1 MDNSGA
7 VSELFCN
14 HIGTEYTLLRKLCS
28 VLSTVILGVMLTTPV
43 YADTVHVGEDG
54 LIYILD
60 GGDINAAAPEQ
71 DAWTQGKIE
80 SILVEESATRAQ
92 LDVIVYVHRGTAVNE
107 VSGLSDPVAEV
118 KRRHIELINQT
129 SEQLRAVHRKYK
141 PDWSMDEFEEEQHMQ
156 VVELAISDQDR
167 AEIQRLKGII
177 DDQKN
182 AMRAAISAEI
192 NRLSDNNLQTIH
204 DLIVSS
210 GGTITARIKMTN
222 ALGAQVP
229 SALLATLAQHPMVR
243 TVLKNRPT
251 QFELNVSVPSM
262 QYDAWW
268 NDAVPITGTPYDF
281 GVVDGGVV
289 EGHPAFSCVN
299 TFESRAGSSITT
311 SHGTHVTGIAVS
323 CDSTYQGGI
332 QDVDRVIWTN
342 SGAFGQAGTMDNMDW
357 MMTSPVDKPEVINH
371 SLGYGTANVSDYN
384 DNDSF
389 YDALIDTYDAMVTKS
404 AGNGGWGDSSSDCSN
419 TDPVESFPCITHPAP
434 AFNLMA
440 VANINDQG
448 TTSRTGDVR
457 SSTSSTGPTVNG
469 RKKPDITAP
478 GTTIMSTFSEW
489 DGATGAFVNCGA
501 GVIGNPDFVNCSGTS
516 MAAPHVAAAIVL
528 MEDGGN
534 HIPMAQKAVLINTA
548 DAWDS
553 NDTLTTTDDGSV
565 LGSHWDISYGWGYM
579 DMWEAHFNKDDYF
592 TGSVTGRNDNN
603 TPDDYKLF
611 KGTMFTNEK
620 ATLTWHKRASSYV
633 AGGPST
639 GRYSLTDINI
649 RLYDEVDGVQESQDL
664 DGDDNV
670 HQVQAS
676 DGSTKV
682 IKVYA
687 WSTTIGGLTAEPF
700 ALATEENFT
709 AADPPS
715 FTRNYSRPNYVGP
728 NQVFDVT
735 ARIFN
740 NGDVA
745 AHSNSLTLTNIPGAA
760 VVGDNAVTLPSI
772 TSGGGVQEHVYT
784 IDTSGIAAGTHW
796 FPLSITSNSYAETY
810 SRSWPGIGPD
820 GGVSIVVETTPPT
833 SDCTSATYD
842 NTSPI
847 AVNWTASD
855 AQTGV
860 QRTYLY
866 VLAPG
871 SASYLYTGQSNTGTS
886 GTFDYSPTLQGQYR
900 FAMRSVD
907 IGGNWESIPVAPE
920 CATFYDSVNPS
931 STLST
936 PTYDTA
942 GSITLTFNVTDP
954 SPSSGLEFIDFWYR
968 KDGGPW
974 TYTGQ
979 SSTSLAGN
987 VFFTPPG
994 DGRYDFFSRA
1004 KDNAQNI
1011 ENNNVFIVKDTTI
1024 YDTLPPTGSIIING
1038 GASLT
1043 GSLNVTLGLNATDLA
1058 SGVSSMRFSNDGA
1071 TWSPWQAYATST
1083 AWNLSTYGGNTS
1095 QGVKTV
1101 YAQYRDVVG
1110 WVSATYTDTI
1120 EYALDS
1126 DRDGVIDRKDNCLLV
1141 PNPAQRD
1148 TDGDLYGN
1156 YCDPDFDGNLIVNA
1170 ADLSYMKTRF
1180 FTPDPDAD
1188 LDGSGVVNAADLAIL
1203 KSFFFKPPGPSGL
1216 VP

>member
-1 MDNSGA
+1 MDSNGL
-7 VSELFCN
+7 VSALLCN
-14 HIGTEYTLLRKLCS
+14 HIHTVFKNLRG
-28 VLSTVILGVMLTTPV
+28 VLAVVAAGVILTAPV
-43 YADTVHVGEDG
+43 YADTVHVAEDG
-54 LIYILD
+54 MTYILD
-60 GGDINAAAPEQ
+60 GGDVNAAAPEQ
-71 DAWTQGKIE
+71 EDWTQGKIE
-80 SILVEESATRAQ
+80 SILLEEMGTSAQ
-92 LDVIVYVHRGTAVNE
+92 LDVIVYVQRGAAVNE
-107 VSGLSDPVAEV
+107 GAGVSVPISEI
-118 KRRHIELINQT
+118 KSQHIEAIKQT
-129 SEQLRAVHRKYK
+129 SEQLRKVHRIYK
-141 PDWSMDEFEEEQHMQ
+141 PDWSMDEFEERQHME
-156 VVELAISDQDR
+156 VVELAMSEQDR
-167 AEIQRLKGII
+167 AEIQRLKGVI

-182 AMRAAISAEI
+182 AMRSQVSAEI

-210 GGTITARIKMTN
+210 GGTVTVRLKMTN
-222 ALGAQVP
+222 ALGAQIP
-229 SALLATLAQHPMVR
+229 AALLTTLAQHPMVR
-243 TVLKNRPT
+243 QVLKNRPT
-251 QFELNVSVPSM
+251 DFELDVSVPSM
-262 QYDAWW
+262 QYNAWW
-268 NDAVPITGTPYDF
+268 NDAVPIIGTPFDF
-281 GVVDGGVV
+281 GVIDSGVV

-299 TFESRAGSSITT
+299 TFESRAGSSVLR

-323 CDSTYQGGI
+323 CDTTYQGGI
-332 QDVDRVIWTN
+332 QDVDKVIWTN
-342 SGAFGQAGTMDNMDW
+342 SGGAAGQAGTMDNMDW
-357 MMTSPVDKPEVINH
+357 MVTTPVDTPEVINH
-371 SLGYGTANVSDYN
+371 SLGYGTANVDDYN

-389 YDALIDTYDAMVTKS
+389 YDALIDLYDLMVTKS
-404 AGNGGWGDSSSDCSN
+404 AGNGGWGDVGGNCSRS
-419 TDPVESFPCITHPAP
+419 PYPASPCITHPAP

-440 VANINDQG
+440 VANIDDLG
-448 TTSRTGDVR
+448 TTSRTSDVR
-457 SSTSSTGPTVNG
+457 SSSSSTGPTVNG

-478 GTTIMSTFSEW
+478 GTDIMSTFSEW
-489 DGATGAFVNCGA
+489 NGATGAILNCGD
-501 GVIGNPDFVNCSGTS
+501 GVVGNPDFVDCSGTS

-534 HIPMAQKAVLINTA
+534 NIPMAQKAVLINTA

-553 NDTLTTTDDGSV
+553 NDTLTTADDGSV
-565 LGSHWDISYGWGYM
+565 TGSHWDMSYGWGYM

-592 TGSVTGRNDNN
+592 TGSVIGSNDNN
-603 TPDDYKLF
+603 TPDDYKLY
-611 KGTMFTNEK
+611 KGTMFINEK
-620 ATLTWHKRASSYV
+620 ATLTWHKRASTYV

-639 GRYSLTDINI
+639 GRYALTDINI
-649 RLYDEVDGVQESQDL
+649 RLYDEIDGAQESQDL

-670 HQVQAS
+670 HQVAATDS
-676 DGSTKV
+676 STKV

-687 WSTTIGGLTAEPF
+687 WSTSIGGLTAEPY

-709 AADPPS
+709 TALPPS

-728 NQVFDVT
+728 NQVFDIT

-745 AHSNSLTLTNIPGAA
+745 AHSNTMTLTNITGAA

-796 FPLSITSNSYAETY
+796 FPLSVTSNSYAETY
-810 SRSWPGIGPD
+810 SRSWPGIGTD
-820 GGVSIVVETTPPT
+820 GGVSIIVETTAPT

-847 AVNWTASD
+847 TVNWTASD
-855 AQTGV
+855 TQTGV

-866 VLAPG
+866 ALTPG
-871 SASYLYTGQSNTGTS
+871 SASYLYTGLSNTGTS
-886 GTFDYSPTLQGQYR
+886 GSFNYVPSLQGQYR

-907 IGGNWESIPVAPE
+907 LGGNWESIPAAPE

-936 PTYDTA
+936 PTYDTG
-942 GSITLTFNVTDP
+942 GSITLTFTVTDP
-954 SPSSGLEFIDFWYR
+954 SPSSGLEFVDFWYR
-968 KDGGPW
+968 KDGGAW

-987 VFFTPPG
+987 VFFVPPG
-994 DGRYDFFSRA
+994 DGRYDFTSRA
-1004 KDNAQNI
+1004 KDNSQNLECNI
-1011 ENNNVFIVKDTTI
+1011 ALGQCPVKSSTV

-1043 GSLNVTLGLNATDLA
+1043 GSLSVTLGLNATDLA
-1058 SGVSSMRFSNDGA
+1058 SGVSLMRFSNDGA

-1083 AWNLSTYGGNTS
+1083 AWNLSSYGGNTS

-1110 WVSATYTDTI
+1110 WVSASYTDTI

-1126 DRDGVIDRKDNCLLV
+1126 DRDGVIDRKDNCTLV
-1141 PNPAQRD
+1141 SNPAQRD
-1148 TDGDLYGN
+1148 TDGDRYGN
-1156 YCDPDFDGNLIVNA
+1156 YCDPDFNGDLIVNA
-1170 ADLSYMKTRF
+1170 GDLGYLKTKF
-1180 FTPDPDAD
+1180 FTPDPHAD
-1188 LDGSGVVNAADLAIL
+1188 LNGDGIVNAGDLAIL